1 MIDILSNIEDFNVNR
16 MKLSTEIATLSD
28 QLVRFFILAEDSKEI
43 NDMYVLIK
51 KKLYIYVLN

>member
-1 MIDILSNIEDFNVNR
+1 

>member
-1 MIDILSNIEDFNVNR
+1 LIDILSNIEDFNVNR